1 MADKLVNLSCV
12 DFVEA
17 MSSSAPVPGGGGAV
31 GMGGA
36 MGIALVNMVL
46 RLTIGKK
53 KYAAYEEELKEL
65 LAKGEKLQADIL
77 AIVDGDAAA
86 FEPLSK
92 AYSLP
97 KNTVEE
103 QKEKA
108 RVLSL
113 AAIAACDVPLQA
125 AGLLVEALGVAERV
139 GQIGSLLVIS
149 DVACGA
155 EMLCAATKCAAE
167 NVKINLGSI
176 QDEEYK
182 VNAATSIDK
191 LVAEADAKKANALLN
206 IANR

>member
-17 MSSSAPVPGGGGAV
+17 MSSSAPVQGGGGAV

-97 KNTVEE
+97 K
-103 QKEKA
+103 
-108 RVLSL
+108 
-113 AAIAACDVPLQA
+113 VP
-125 AGLLVEALGVAERV
+125 
-139 GQIGSLLVIS
+139 I
-149 DVACGA
+149 
-155 EMLCAATKCAAE
+155 
-167 NVKINLGSI
+167 KIFETFS
-176 QDEEYK
+176 
-182 VNAATSIDK
+182 APSA
-191 LVAEADAKKANALLN
+191 
-206 IANR
+206 